1 MPRVSWRK
9 HRLIEQK
16 WNRAMH
22 LSDFIAVAGLLLAS
36 TKASTISESTASS
49 ADLTAGIKALVKRRL
64 PQHENSFIFS
74 LSTDAESDS
83 ESYAVTGGQDGKI
96 HVQGTS
102 LSSIAYGLHSY
113 LSDIVHVDIWWH
125 AGSQLNDAPAN
136 LPRLLSPLNGSSIV
150 PYRHDLNT
158 VTTSYTAPFWTWEDW
173 ELQLDWMALRGINI
187 APAWIGIEKF
197 LIEVFQEVGFT
208 DDDISDF
215 FTGPAFLAWNHFGNI
230 QGSWSSRLPFEWV
243 DNQFSLQKKIIKR
256 MVELG
261 ITPILPAFPGFVP
274 RAASR
279 VLPNAQVLHSIQ
291 WVNFPEN
298 YTEDTLLDP
307 VDPLFAQMQLSFITK
322 QRQAYGNVTNFYT
335 LDQFNEMTP
344 PSGDP
349 NYLRNASSN
358 TWKAIKAADPEAIWV
373 FQAWLFAQNTTFW
386 TNDRIEV
393 YLGGVTTDSDMLILD
408 IWSESMPQWQRA
420 QSYYGKPWIWCEL
433 QNYGA
438 TINMYGQIQNVTKSP
453 ILALQESKSL
463 VGFGLSMEGQESNE
477 IVYDLLLSQAWQ
489 SNPIDTNVYFKSWAA
504 ARYSSSKRPVS
515 VYKAWETVR
524 TTVYDNTNLTM
535 MPSVPKSIIELIPRT
550 NNMADIIGILGTKL
564 TYDPAVMVSAWKQL
578 YQAGL
583 EDVSLFNNSAYQ
595 YDIVDWTRQVLSN
608 AFIPIY
614 EKLIDIYYMP
624 LQTTETRITQ
634 LKTQS
639 QQLTSL
645 LLSLDLVLSANK
657 NFRLSTW
664 LSSARSSAPAPIYA
678 DFFEYEA
685 RNQITLWGPSGQLID
700 YASKAWSG
708 LMKTY
713 HLKRWQMFVDYLIAT
728 EPAKYNQTEFQ
739 AELLVWELSWAN
751 NTGEK
756 LAESGAEPDT
766 SDIIARTVQQWNEI
780 FA

>member
-1 MPRVSWRK
+1 
-9 HRLIEQK
+9 
-16 WNRAMH
+16 MH
-22 LSDFIAVAGLLLAS
+22 LFNIITVLGLLSPLVGAITALKLTAS
-36 TKASTISESTASS
+36 TT
-49 ADLTAGIKALVKRRL
+49 DPTAGIKALVKRRL
-64 PQHENSFIFS
+64 PQHENSFTFS
-74 LSTDAESDS
+74 LANDTASAAESYIVLS
-83 ESYAVTGGQDGKI
+83 TADGKI

-102 LSSIAYGLHSY
+102 LSSIVYGLRSY
-113 LSDIVHVDIWWH
+113 LSDVVHVDIWWH
-125 AGSQLNDAPAN
+125 AGSQLEDAPVN
-136 LPRLLSPLNGSSIV
+136 LPRLSSPLNGQSIV
-150 PYRHDLNT
+150 PYRYELNT
-158 VTTSYTAPFWTWEDW
+158 VTTSYTAPFWAWEDW
-173 ELQLDWMALRGINI
+173 ELQLDWMALRGINL

-197 LIEVFQEVGFT
+197 FIEIFREVGFT

-215 FTGPAFLAWNHFGNI
+215 FTGPAFLAWNHFGNL
-230 QGSWSSRLPFEWV
+230 QGSWSSDLPFEWV
-243 DNQFSLQKKIIKR
+243 ENQFALQKKIIKR

-274 RAASR
+274 RAVSR
-279 VLPNAQVLHSIQ
+279 VLPDAQILHSIQ
-291 WVNFPEN
+291 WVNFPEQ
-298 YTEDTLLDP
+298 YTEDILLDP

-322 QRQAYGNVTNFYT
+322 QQQAYGNITHFYT

-344 PSGDP
+344 PSEDLG
-349 NYLRNASSN
+349 YLRNASSN
-358 TWKAIKAADPEAIWV
+358 TWKALKAADPDAIWV

-386 TNDRIEV
+386 TNDRIEG

-463 VGFGLSMEGQESNE
+463 VGFGLSMEGQQSNE
-477 IVYDLLLSQAWQ
+477 IVYDLLLSQAWS
-489 SNPIDTNVYFKSWAA
+489 SNPIDTNVYFKGWAA
-504 ARYSSSKRPVS
+504 ARYSSSKRPAS
-515 VYKAWETVR
+515 IYAAWETVR
-524 TTVYDNTNLTM
+524 ATVYDNTNLTM

-550 NNMADIIGILGTKL
+550 TGMANIIGILGTKL
-564 TYDPAVMVSAWKQL
+564 TYDPATMVSAWKQL

-583 EDVSLFNNSAYQ
+583 QDTSLFNNPAYQ

-608 AFIPIY
+608 AFIPVY
-614 EKLIDIYYMP
+614 EKLLQVYYIP
-624 LQTTETRITQ
+624 NQTAENRVTQ
-634 LKTQS
+634 LRTQGE
-639 QQLTSL
+639 QLTRL
-645 LLSLDLVLSANK
+645 LLSLDLVLSSNK

-664 LSSARSSAPAPIYA
+664 LSAARASAPNPAYA

-685 RNQITLWGPSGQLID
+685 RNQITLWGPSGQLVD

-728 EPAKYNQTEFQ
+728 EPANYNQTEFQ
-739 AELLVWELSWAN
+739 EDLLVWELSWAN
-751 NTGEK
+751 NTGVQ
-756 LAESGAEPDT
+756 PDG
-766 SDIIARTVQQWNEI
+766 SDEELDIGDVIRRTVQQWSEI